1 VLGWDADAGL
11 LESAGAEAEHLD
23 SGYCGLA
30 GNFGFQTGHAEVSES
45 LAEQVLLSR
54 RRRLP
59 GSPAMTAGHV
69 GGLPG
74 TPGGATGRG

>member
-1 VLGWDADAGL
+1 MLGWDAAGL

-45 LAEQVLLSR
+45 LPSR
-54 RRRLP
+54 CCYPAVAAFRAARR
-59 GSPAMTAGHV
+59 
-69 GGLPG
+69 
-74 TPGGATGRG
+74 